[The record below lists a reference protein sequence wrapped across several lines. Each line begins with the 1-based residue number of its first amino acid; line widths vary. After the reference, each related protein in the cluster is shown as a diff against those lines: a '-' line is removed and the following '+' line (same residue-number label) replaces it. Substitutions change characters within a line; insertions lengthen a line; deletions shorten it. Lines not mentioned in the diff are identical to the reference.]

1 MLEVEDTNS
10 IRSLEALP
18 NPSLIINILYER
30 VQSNSTMFES
40 EDISTSTKIGC
51 TGKIRLIK
59 CLTKINIQISRRC
72 MYCTD

>member
-51 TGKIRLIK
+51 RGKIRLIK
-59 CLTKINIQISRRC
+59 CLTTINIQISRRC